1 MENRI
6 TAEMYVED
14 IVEKYPEAV
23 KTLTKLG
30 VICIQ
35 CGAPIWGT
43 LREAVEAA
51 GLDVGEVLEE
61 VNMSDLDNR
70 V

>member
-1 MENRI
+1 MNATI
-6 TAEMYVED
+6 TEDMYVED

-23 KTLTKLG
+23 GVLTRLG

-43 LREAVEAA
+43 LKEAVELA
-51 GLDVGEVLEE
+51 GLDVEDVLKK
-61 VNMSDLDNR
+61 VNQTD
-70 V
+70 

>member
-1 MENRI
+1 MAQKI
-6 TAEMYVED
+6 TADMYVED

-23 KTLTKLG
+23 KTLTRLG

-43 LREAVEAA
+43 LQEAVEAA
-51 GLDVGEVLEE
+51 GLDVEEVLGEVNEG
-61 VNMSDLDNR
+61 
-70 V
+70 

>member
-1 MENRI
+1 MKTII
-6 TAEMYVED
+6 TEDMYVED

-23 KTLTKLG
+23 GTLTRLG

-43 LREAVEAA
+43 LKEAVEAA
-51 GLDVGEVLEE
+51 GLEIEDVLKKI
-61 VNMSDLDNR
+61 NNPD
-70 V
+70 

>member
-1 MENRI
+1 
-6 TAEMYVED
+6 MYVED
-14 IVEKYPEAV
+14 MVEKYPEAV
-23 KTLTKLG
+23 KMLTSLG

-51 GLDVGEVLEE
+51 GLDVKKVLNE
-61 VNMSDLDNR
+61 VNSSDLDNR

>member
-1 MENRI
+1 MGNKI
-6 TAEMYVED
+6 TADMYVED
-14 IVEKYPEAV
+14 IVDKYPEAV
-23 KTLTKLG
+23 KTLTRLG

-43 LREAVEAA
+43 LREAVEVA
-51 GLDVGEVLEE
+51 GLDVGKVLNE
-61 VNMSDLDNR
+61 VNRSDLDNR